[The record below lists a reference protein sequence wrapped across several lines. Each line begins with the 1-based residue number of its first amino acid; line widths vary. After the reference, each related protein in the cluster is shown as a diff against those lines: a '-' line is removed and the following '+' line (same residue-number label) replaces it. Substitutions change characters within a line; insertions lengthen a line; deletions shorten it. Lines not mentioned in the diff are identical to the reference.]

1 MKAWELILDQVDW
14 SEVVQETGW
23 RENPDTYRDIFKIII
38 YSYIEDLLKW
48 EEYGKDM
55 KIELGKR
62 DNKDTDT
69 ESRNNSNEDSNGDSF
84 RYFEDNIFLESNKSR
99 YRSKDYIDNKIDNE
113 EDSDDKD
120 QVDNNSEV
128 IDNWVS
134 V

>member
-1 MKAWELILDQVDW
+1 
-14 SEVVQETGW
+14 
-23 RENPDTYRDIFKIII
+23 
-38 YSYIEDLLKW
+38 
-48 EEYGKDM
+48 M

-69 ESRNNSNEDSNGDSF
+69 ESRNNSNENSNGDSF